1 MICLYC
7 NWSTI
12 NVLVKTCAPVNY
24 AEQLFLYLSTISLVL
39 VSALDVNATGWPSC
53 NTTAPSPDSDASHCR
68 VTSLLGSK
76 YFNTGSLVIN
86 CFPCFHDFSYVS
98 LQCQCHCTSLSNRR
112 LSGSVTSDRL
122 GRKFARYVIIP
133 SSRCRAFLSEGVGI
147 ATIALP
153 LLGSGLRPSGVRH
166 DQCRDSTWMFFSRH
180 LARSV
185 IRSLS
190 WTLTAL

>member
-1 MICLYC
+1 MLQADP
-7 NWSTI
+7 
-12 NVLVKTCAPVNY
+12 LAM
-24 AEQLFLYLSTISLVL
+24 
-39 VSALDVNATGWPSC
+39 
-53 NTTAPSPDSDASHCR
+53 TAPSRDFDASHCR

-86 CFPCFHDFSYVS
+86 YFTCFHDFSCVS
-98 LQCQCHCTSLSNRR
+98 FQCHCTSLSNRR

-153 LLGSGLRPSGVRH
+153 LLGFGLRPSGVRH

-180 LARSV
+180 LARSA
-185 IRSLS
+185 IRFLS
-190 WTLTAL
+190 